1 MTRQQQWD
9 RLFLKFAKDVSQMS
23 RAVRLQVGA
32 VAVKDR
38 RVVCIGYN
46 GTPEGEDNCC
56 EFTDHFGNLITKPNV
71 IHAEDNLIR
80 FSKKLG
86 VDLTGC
92 TLYITHSPCV
102 NCCELIKESGICRVV
117 FSEPHRDVWEAYK
130 LRLLGITISL
140 IPDDN

>member
-23 RAVRLQVGA
+23 RATRLQVGA

-56 EFTDHFGNLITKPNV
+56 EFTDNFGNLVTKPNV

-80 FSKKLG
+80 FSKGLG
-86 VDLTGC
+86 VTLVGC
-92 TLYITHSPCV
+92 TLYLTHSPCMG
-102 NCCELIKESGICRVV
+102 CCKLILGSGFSRVV
-117 FSEPHRDVWEAYK
+117 FSIPYRDTVCLLQLEA
-130 LRLLGITISL
+130 RGISVEN
-140 IPDDN
+140 PDDN